1 MDYKIIICIV
11 VVFILIAL
19 FFNKS
24 TFGGPYDENY
34 TLNGCEQNNR
44 ISPSGHVPGSWM
56 GMTTAEKNNLKN
68 FINNGS
74 TI

>member
-1 MDYKIIICIV
+1 MDYKIVIAFAV
-11 VVFILIAL
+11 ILFVIFL
-19 FFNKS
+19 FYNKS
-24 TFGGPYDENY
+24 TFGGPYDQTY
-34 TLNGCEQNNR
+34 TSNGCEQNNR
-44 ISPSGHVPGSWM
+44 TSPSGHVPGSWM